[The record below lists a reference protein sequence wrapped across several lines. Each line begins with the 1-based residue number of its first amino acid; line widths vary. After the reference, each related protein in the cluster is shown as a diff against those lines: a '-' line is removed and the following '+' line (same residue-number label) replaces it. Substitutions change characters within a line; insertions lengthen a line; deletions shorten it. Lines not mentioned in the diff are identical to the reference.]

1 MGVKKKVRFGQEM
14 VDGEEVEFEPLA
26 ERWNEYRLSDG
37 TLLKMKMAITKIFR
51 LDKYNDV
58 GEPIYLVSSNT
69 LLSAS
74 VRPELMK
81 GEL

>member
-1 MGVKKKVRFGQEM
+1 MGVKKKVRFGQEI

>member
-1 MGVKKKVRFGQEM
+1 MGVKKKVRFGQEI

-26 ERWNEYRLSDG
+26 ERWNEYRLSDV

>member
-37 TLLKMKMAITKIFR
+37 HLLKMKMAITKIFR

>member
-1 MGVKKKVRFGQEM
+1 MGVKKRVRFGQEM
-14 VDGEEVEFEPLA
+14 IDGEEVEFEPLV

-74 VRPELMK
+74 VLPELMK
-81 GEL
+81 GGL